1 MAKYLLGVLAVVGG
15 FQMVRIVLASGSPAR
30 ENLLRQIGLPFK
42 AIPSKIPEL
51 RRKPATPE
59 ERVQLLAL
67 EKAKHVASRIRH
79 GLVIG
84 ADTVVAHKEKVI
96 GKPRNLTEAR
106 KILKELS
113 GSTHDVITGIAIV
126 DAETSRNSVDYVKTS
141 VKMRRL
147 TKKEI
152 EAYLATGEPLGRAG
166 AYAVQGKGATL
177 IERIEGCYYNVVGL
191 PLPRLADMLKKFG
204 TTLIQ

>member
-1 MAKYLLGVLAVVGG
+1 
-15 FQMVRIVLASGSPAR
+15 MVRIVLASGSPAR

-84 ADTVVAHKEKVI
+84 ADTVVAHKEKAI